1 MKIAGVVT
9 IVLAIALAVVPMF
22 SDCESQGRM
31 LTLESGRQIPMKCHW
46 TGLAE
51 LALSIPLAAVGLM
64 MIFSRKQE
72 SRRVLGITGIVL
84 GIMAILLPTAL
95 IGVCMDPH
103 MTCVSI
109 MKPALILAGALALGI
124 GLVVLVVARGKEK
137 DLA

>member
-1 MKIAGVVT
+1 
-9 IVLAIALAVVPMF
+9 
-22 SDCESQGRM
+22 
-31 LTLESGRQIPMKCHW
+31 MKCHW

>member
-22 SDCESQGRM
+22 SDCQSQGRM
-31 LTLESGRQIPMKCHW
+31 LTLDNGKQVSMKCHW

-51 LALSIPLAAVGLM
+51 LALSVPLAAVGLM

-72 SRRVLGITGIVL
+72 SRRTLGLTGISL
-84 GIMAILLPTAL
+84 GIMAILLPTVI

-109 MKPALILAGALALGI
+109 MKPSLILAGALALGI
-124 GLVVLVVARGKEK
+124 GIVVLVVARGKEK

>member
-22 SDCESQGRM
+22 SDCQSQGRM
-31 LTLESGRQIPMKCHW
+31 LTLDNGKQVSMKCHW

-51 LALSIPLAAVGLM
+51 LALSVPLAAVGLM

-72 SRRVLGITGIVL
+72 SRRTLSITGILL
-84 GIMAILLPTAL
+84 GIMAILLPTVI

-124 GLVVLVVARGKEK
+124 GIVVLVVARGKDKEV
-137 DLA
+137 A

>member
-1 MKIAGVVT
+1 MKVAGA
-9 IVLAIALAVVPMF
+9 IIIILAIALAVVPMF
-22 SDCESQGRM
+22 TDCQSQGRM
-31 LTLESGRQIPMKCHW
+31 LTLANGRQISMKCHW

-72 SRRVLGITGIVL
+72 SRRTLGITGIVL

-109 MKPALILAGALALGI
+109 MKPALILTGALALGI
-124 GLVVLVVARGKEK
+124 GLVVVFVARDKEE